1 MTSFMENLSNA
12 FTAKGRAVEIPHT
25 AITEEVSTSIMSKN
39 PGKVPV
45 VVIRQDDRIQLK
57 KSKFLV
63 PCDLT
68 MGQLVYVLR
77 RHSDEVKSSE
87 ALFVFISKKSVLA
100 PTSSTLGA
108 LYEMYKEDGFLKIEL
123 HLENTFGAN

>member
-1 MTSFMENLSNA
+1 MSLFIDSISNA
-12 FTAKGRAVEIPHT
+12 FSVHGKSVKIPHT
-25 AITEEVSTSIMSKN
+25 GMTKEVATSIMAKN

-45 VVIRQDDRIQLK
+45 VIIRQDDRIKLK

-68 MGQLVYVLR
+68 MGQLVYVIR
-77 RHSDEVKSSE
+77 KHSDEVQSSE

-100 PTSSTLGA
+100 PTSSTLGT
-108 LYEMYKEDGFLKIEL
+108 LYDMYEEDGFLKIEV